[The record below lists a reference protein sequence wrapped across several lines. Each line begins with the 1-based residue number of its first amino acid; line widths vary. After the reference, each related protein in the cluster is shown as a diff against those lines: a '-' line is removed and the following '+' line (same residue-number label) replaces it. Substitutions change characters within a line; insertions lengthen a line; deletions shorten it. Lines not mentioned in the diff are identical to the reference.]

1 VAKNNLSKSQT
12 EGTHN
17 LKLLPPIKV
26 TFGDS
31 ALTCSI
37 NIISTFVAICQ
48 LENVFVSLGELK
60 RGGAS
65 LITNSPSLSK
75 GGG

>member
-1 VAKNNLSKSQT
+1 MAKKNLSKSQT

-31 ALTCSI
+31 ALTCS
-37 NIISTFVAICQ
+37 Q
-48 LENVFVSLGELK
+48 Y
-60 RGGAS
+60 
-65 LITNSPSLSK
+65 
-75 GGG
+75 